1 MKSLLSNDRRRVIRY
16 DKDSIE
22 DLAKQYLDIY
32 QLDSELPTD
41 IPLDPDAFYRDF
53 GLLEHPSSGKPVPH
67 LTHYQKELWKLGR
80 RHKRRL
86 CVKSQKIG
94 VSTSALMEDFQ
105 HAITD
110 CRGKEIL
117 IIAQTYDHAKNHL
130 LTLRKMAVASTKYSK
145 FLIHRPSELLL
156 KDEVTKVSIMYIRNP
171 DNVHK
176 PTRIIALGPRPGS
189 IWSWKD
195 VKHIHMSDIA
205 AQDQM
210 VDDSETFGAAFSRL
224 ANTNGSMLI
233 ETPPR
238 GPSGKIYDI
247 YEHSKLKKGKG
258 IPEAEFAVRE
268 YPASVAVEAGLIT
281 QDFLDAERERLG
293 PSYAMYYECDFYNS
307 ANTWYTKDLFEYDDY
322 GADMA

>member
-1 MKSLLSNDRRRVIRY
+1 MKSILSNDGHVIRY
-16 DKDSIE
+16 DKNTVD
-22 DLAKQYLDIY
+22 DLAHSVLDIY
-32 QLDSELPTD
+32 QQNTSLPTD
-41 IPLDPDAFYRDF
+41 IPLDPDEFYRDF
-53 GLLEHPSSGKPVPH
+53 GLLEHPVDGRPVPH
-67 LTHYQKELWKLGR
+67 LTSYQRELWLDGQ

-94 VSTSALMEDFQ
+94 ISTSALMEDFQ

-110 CRGKEIL
+110 CKGKEIL

-130 LTLRKMAVASTKYSK
+130 LTLRKMVINSTKYAQ
-145 FLIHRPSELLL
+145 FLVSRPTDLLL
-156 KDEVTKVSIMYIRNP
+156 RDEVTKVSVIYVQNP
-171 DNVHK
+171 DNIQK

-189 IWSWKD
+189 IWSWKE

-247 YEHSKLKKGKG
+247 YEHSKLKKGSG

-268 YPASVAVEAGLIT
+268 YPASLAVEAGLIT

-293 PSYAMYYECDFYNS
+293 PAYDMYYACDFYNS
-307 ANTWYTKDLFEYDDY
+307 ANTWYSKDLFQY
-322 GADMA
+322 GKYGEDME